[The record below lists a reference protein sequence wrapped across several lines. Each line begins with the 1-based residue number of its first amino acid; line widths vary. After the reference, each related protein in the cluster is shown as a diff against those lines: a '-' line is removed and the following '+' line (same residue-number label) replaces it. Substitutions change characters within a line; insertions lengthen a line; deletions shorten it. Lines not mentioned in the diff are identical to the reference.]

1 MGKAV
6 TDLGAGP
13 PPEILFKLR
22 VRFLNA
28 VREVWGARELVRTL
42 AERDFRVR
50 YKQAVLG
57 FAWTLLTPFAL
68 MVVFTI
74 FFKRVANVDTGGVP
88 YPLFAYLGLLP
99 WTFFS
104 TSVSNGGQ
112 SLIVNSQLINKVY
125 CPREVFPLASTVVA
139 AVDTTISVLM
149 LCLLFV
155 VTGFLPKPTSVWLPV
170 MLAVQ
175 VTFTFGLTL
184 LTSAVVVYFRDLRH
198 VLPILLQL
206 GLFATPVAYSMDV
219 VPENLRVL
227 YSAANPL
234 APVIDGYRRTI
245 LYGTAPNWELLGAG
259 AITSVVLLAVGYLVF
274 KRLEPG
280 FADYA

>member
-6 TDLGAGP
+6 TDLDAGP

-139 AVDTTISVLM
+139 AVDTAISVLM

-206 GLFATPVAYSMDV
+206 GLFATPVAYSMAV
-219 VPENLRVL
+219 VPENLWVL

-245 LYGTAPNWELLGAG
+245 LYGTAPNWELLVPG
-259 AITSVVLLAVGYLVF
+259 AITSLVLAMFGYLVF

>member
-1 MGKAV
+1 MAKAV
-6 TDLGAGP
+6 TDLAAEP
-13 PPEILFKLR
+13 PPEFLFKLR
-22 VRFLNA
+22 VRFLDA
-28 VREVWGARELVRTL
+28 AREVWRARELVRTL

-74 FFKRVANVDTGGVP
+74 FFQRVANVDTGGAP

-125 CPREVFPLASTVVA
+125 CPREVFPLASTAVA
-139 AVDTTISVLM
+139 AVDTAISVLM

-155 VTGFLPKPTSVWLPV
+155 LTGFMPKATTVWLPV

-175 VTFTFGLTL
+175 VGFTFGLTL
-184 LTSAVVVYFRDLRH
+184 LTSAAVVYFRDLRH

-206 GLFATPVAYSMDV
+206 GLFATPVAYAMDV

-234 APVIDGYRRTI
+234 APVIDGYRRTV
-245 LYGTAPNWELLGAG
+245 LYGLPPNWELLVPGAVT
-259 AITSVVLLAVGYLVF
+259 AVVLLIFGYLIF